1 MLRPGSPALAY
12 LPAQL
17 CITAGEKETTAAP
30 DEPAKARSSF
40 PSALASVGPCSCPAR
55 APFDLCLPN
64 LNRLP
69 PPPPPPPAA
78 AGEIDDDDESQ
89 VEGPG
94 RPWKPVSHAQTHPRR
109 TQTR

>member
-12 LPAQL
+12 LLAQL
-17 CITAGEKETTAAP
+17 CITGEKEPTAAP

-40 PSALASVGPCSCPAR
+40 SSALASFGPCSCPAR

-69 PPPPPPPAA
+69 PPPPPPAA
-78 AGEIDDDDESQ
+78 AAADDDDDDDDDDESQ
-89 VEGPG
+89 VGGPG
-94 RPWKPVSHAQTHPRR
+94 RP
-109 TQTR
+109 